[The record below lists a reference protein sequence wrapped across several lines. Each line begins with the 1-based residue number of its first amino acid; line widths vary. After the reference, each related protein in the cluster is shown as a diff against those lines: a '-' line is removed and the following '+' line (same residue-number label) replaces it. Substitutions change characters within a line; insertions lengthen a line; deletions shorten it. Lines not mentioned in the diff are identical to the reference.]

1 MARGYQSPRFGSA
14 PGHRRDPHPPITR
27 DRPLKRIATCLI
39 FALTSAAHAQ
49 TGHYAGDPL
58 LLGAGARALGMGSA
72 YVALSLDATAVYW
85 NPAGLAQVSPVREIH
100 LQHAEQ
106 FGGSVNHDVFAARV
120 PIFKGGMGV
129 GIVRAGVDA
138 IALTS
143 LEDPNRPIGPDN
155 RPVITDEIGTTDY
168 VFRIA
173 YGRRITDKLRL
184 GAGVKLIRRDLGVG
198 IGTGIGMDFGALYL
212 PISTFRIGATLRD
225 LTKTRIAFPDGI
237 TDRVSPSLLI
247 GTAFQRAVP
256 GGEITISVSTRIN
269 DQKPTRE
276 NARSIQLG
284 IEYRLQ
290 QRVAFRLGRRDGHF
304 TAGTGLQLSRFGLDL
319 AFLEHDQLDN
329 TYRISATL
337 FF

>member
-225 LTKTRIAFPDGI
+225 LTKTRIAFPDGV

-284 IEYRLQ
+284 IEYRLR

>member
-284 IEYRLQ
+284 IEYRLR

>member
-225 LTKTRIAFPDGI
+225 LTKTRIAFPDGV

-256 GGEITISVSTRIN
+256 GGEITVSVSTRIN

-276 NARSIQLG
+276 NAHSIQLG

>member
-27 DRPLKRIATCLI
+27 DRSLKRIATCLI

-58 LLGAGARALGMGSA
+58 LLGAGARALGMGNA

-284 IEYRLQ
+284 IEYRLR